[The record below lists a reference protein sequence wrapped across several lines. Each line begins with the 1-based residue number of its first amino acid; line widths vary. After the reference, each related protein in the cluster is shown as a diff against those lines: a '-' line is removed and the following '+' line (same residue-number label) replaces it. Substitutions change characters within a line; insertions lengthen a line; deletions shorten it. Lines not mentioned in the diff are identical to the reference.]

1 MRMLITVCAT
11 GVLLVALAVLVA
23 GEQVW
28 ALDLLTFF
36 WPVLAI
42 AAVVLLLLT
51 LPFGGAFA
59 RVAALALVAACVVP
73 FVMLPPA
80 PDSTAG
86 EKIRILT
93 ANLYVG
99 NPNPAPF
106 VALLTRTQP
115 DIVVTEE
122 TRRRFAEAV
131 RDSGLYPFETEG
143 ELSLADDK
151 KVFSRYPI
159 REYQQLNDLPGRK
172 IGRHPM
178 RLVIETPGGPVV
190 VYAIHPDTPRSPE
203 QWRDRNAY
211 FERLAVAIRGEAQ
224 GTPVVLAG
232 DWNMPA
238 HSAFFRNFFAATG
251 YRFARPG
258 LWLPVTRFATRL
270 ARIGYFGS
278 TIDHVAVSPQIRVTG
293 WKRGEDIG
301 SNHLPVIVDLALPS
315 ANVLASRERE

>member
-1 MRMLITVCAT
+1 MRMLLAVCAF
-11 GVLLVALAVLVA
+11 GAFALGLAVLLA
-23 GEQVW
+23 GQQIW

-36 WPVLAI
+36 WPILVM
-42 AAVVLLLLT
+42 AAAALLLLA
-51 LPFGGAFA
+51 LVFGGNVA
-59 RVAALALVAACVVP
+59 RIAALAALGICAAP

-80 PDSTAG
+80 PENTAG

-99 NPNPAPF
+99 NPDPAPF

-122 TRRRFAEAV
+122 TRRAFAEAV
-131 RDSGLYPFETEG
+131 RGSGLYPFETEG

-151 KVFSRYPI
+151 NVFSRYPI
-159 REYQQLNDLPGRK
+159 RDYRQLADLPGRK
-172 IGRHPM
+172 VQRHAM
-178 RLVIETPGGPVV
+178 RLVIETPAGPVV
-190 VYAIHPDTPRSPE
+190 VYAIHPDTPRSVA
-203 QWRDRNAY
+203 QWHERNAY
-211 FERLAVAIRGEAQ
+211 FERLAAAIRSEVP

-238 HSAFFRNFFAATG
+238 YSPFFRDFFAATG

-270 ARIGYFGS
+270 SRIGYFGS
-278 TIDHVAVSPQIRVTG
+278 TIDHVAVSPQLSVTG
-293 WKRGEDIG
+293 WQRGSDIG
-301 SNHLPVIVDLALPS
+301 SNHLPVIVDLALPA
-315 ANVLASRERE
+315 ANAIASR

>member
-1 MRMLITVCAT
+1 MRMLITLCAI
-11 GVLLVALAVLVA
+11 GALIAVLAVLMA

-42 AAVVLLLLT
+42 AAVALLLLT
-51 LPFGGAFA
+51 VPFGGSLA
-59 RVAALALVAACVVP
+59 RIAALALVAACAAP
-73 FVMLPPA
+73 FVMLPPP
-80 PDSTAG
+80 PDSAAG

-93 ANLYVG
+93 ANLFVE
-99 NPNPAPF
+99 NPDPKPF
-106 VALLTRTQP
+106 VALLTHAQP

-122 TRRRFAEAV
+122 TRRSFAEAV

-159 REYQQLNDLPGRK
+159 REFQQLGDLPGRK

-178 RLVIETPGGPVV
+178 RLVIETPAGPLV
-190 VYAIHPDTPRSPE
+190 VYAIHPDTPRSRE
-203 QWRDRNAY
+203 QWLDRNAY
-211 FERLAVAIRGEAQ
+211 FERLATAIRGEAE

-238 HSAFFRNFFAATG
+238 YSAFFRDFFAETG

-258 LWLPVTRFATRL
+258 LWLPVTRFAMRL
-270 ARIGYFGS
+270 ARFGYFGS
-278 TIDHVAVSPQIRVTG
+278 TIDHVAVSPQIRVTD
-293 WKRGEDIG
+293 WKRGSDIG
-301 SNHLPVIVDLALPS
+301 SNHLPVIVDLALPT
-315 ANVLASRERE
+315 ANALASR

>member
-1 MRMLITVCAT
+1 MRMLITVCAI
-11 GVLLVALAVLVA
+11 GALILALAVLMA

-36 WPVLAI
+36 WPALAM
-42 AAVVLLLLT
+42 AAVALLLLT
-51 LPFGGAFA
+51 VPFGGPLA
-59 RVAALALVAACVVP
+59 RMAALALAAACAAP
-73 FVMLPPA
+73 FVMLPPP
-80 PDSTAG
+80 PDDTAG

-99 NPNPAPF
+99 NPDTAPF

-131 RDSGLYPFETEG
+131 RGSGLYPFETEG

-159 REYQQLNDLPGRK
+159 REYRQLDDLPGRK

-178 RLVIETPGGPVV
+178 RLVIETPAGPVV
-190 VYAIHPDTPRSPE
+190 VYAIHPDTPRSRE
-203 QWRDRNAY
+203 QWLDRNAY
-211 FERLAVAIRGEAQ
+211 FERLATAIRGEADH
-224 GTPVVLAG
+224 TPVVLAG

-238 HSAFFRNFFAATG
+238 YSPFFRDFFAETG

-258 LWLPVTRFATRL
+258 LLLPVTRFATRL
-270 ARIGYFGS
+270 ARFSYFGS
-278 TIDHVAVSPQIRVTG
+278 TIDHVAVSPQVRVTD
-293 WKRGEDIG
+293 WKRGTDIG
-301 SNHLPVIVDLALPS
+301 SNHLPVIVDLALPAAS
-315 ANVLASRERE
+315 ALASR

>member
-1 MRMLITVCAT
+1 MRMLITLCAI
-11 GVLLVALAVLVA
+11 GALLVVLAVLTA

-36 WPVLAI
+36 WPVLAVAAI
-42 AAVVLLLLT
+42 ALLLLSV
-51 LPFGGAFA
+51 PFAGPLA
-59 RVAALALVAACVVP
+59 RIAALALVAACGAP
-73 FVMLPPA
+73 FIMLPPA
-80 PDSTAG
+80 PDSAAG

-99 NPNPAPF
+99 NPDPAPF

-115 DIVVTEE
+115 DIVVTQE

-131 RDSGLYPFETEG
+131 RGSGLYPFETEG

-159 REYQQLNDLPGRK
+159 REYRQLNDLPGHK
-172 IGRHPM
+172 IARHPM
-178 RLVIETPGGPVV
+178 RLVIETPAGPLV
-190 VYAIHPDTPRSPE
+190 VYAIHPDTPRSRE
-203 QWRDRNAY
+203 QWLDRNAY
-211 FERLAVAIRGEAQ
+211 FEQLATAIRTEAER
-224 GTPVVLAG
+224 TPVVLAG

-238 HSAFFRNFFAATG
+238 YSGFFRAFFAETG

-270 ARIGYFGS
+270 VRFGYFGS
-278 TIDHVAVSPQIRVTG
+278 TIDHVAVSPQVRVTD
-293 WKRGEDIG
+293 WRRDSDIG
-301 SNHLPVIVDLALPS
+301 SNHLPVIVDLALPA
-315 ANVLASRERE
+315 ANALASR

>member
-1 MRMLITVCAT
+1 MLITVCAI
-11 GVLLVALAVLVA
+11 GALILALAVLMA

-42 AAVVLLLLT
+42 AAIVLLLLT
-51 LPFGGAFA
+51 VPFGGAIA
-59 RVAALALVAACVVP
+59 RVAALALAVACAAP
-73 FVMLPPA
+73 FIMLPSR
-80 PDSTAG
+80 PDSAAG

-93 ANLYVG
+93 ANLYIG
-99 NPNPAPF
+99 NPDPAPF
-106 VALLTRTQP
+106 VALLTHTQP

-122 TRRRFAEAV
+122 TRLRFVEAV
-131 RDSGLYPFETEG
+131 RGSGLYPFETEG
-143 ELSLADDK
+143 ELSTADDK

-159 REYQQLNDLPGRK
+159 REYQQLNDLPGHK

-178 RLVIETPGGPVV
+178 RLVIETPAGPVV
-190 VYAIHPDTPRSPE
+190 VYAIHPDTPRSYE
-203 QWRDRNAY
+203 QWLDRNAY
-211 FERLAVAIRGEAQ
+211 FERLATAVRGEAE

-238 HSAFFRNFFAATG
+238 YSTFFRDFFAETG

-270 ARIGYFGS
+270 ARFGYFGS
-278 TIDHVAVSPQIRVTG
+278 TIDHVAVSPQIRVTD
-293 WKRGEDIG
+293 WKRGSDIG
-301 SNHLPVIVDLALPS
+301 SNHLPVIVDLALPA
-315 ANVLASRERE
+315 ANALASR

>member
-1 MRMLITVCAT
+1 MRMLITVCAI
-11 GVLLVALAVLVA
+11 GVLALALAVLVA
-23 GEQVW
+23 GERVW

-42 AAVVLLLLT
+42 VAVVLLLLT
-51 LPFGGAFA
+51 LPFGGPFT
-59 RVAALALVAACVVP
+59 RIVALALVAACAVP
-73 FVMLPPA
+73 FILLPPA

-99 NPNPAPF
+99 NPDPAPF
-106 VALLTRTQP
+106 VALLTRLQP

-122 TRRRFAEAV
+122 TRRRFAAAV
-131 RDSGLYPFETEG
+131 RGSGLYPFETGG

-159 REYQQLNDLPGRK
+159 REYRQLDDLPGRK
-172 IGRHPM
+172 IGRHAM
-178 RLVIETPGGPVV
+178 RLVIETPAGPLV
-190 VYAIHPDTPRSPE
+190 VYAIHADTPRSPE
-203 QWRDRNAY
+203 QWQDRNAY
-211 FERLAVAIRGEAQ
+211 FERLAAAVRAEGE
-224 GTPVVLAG
+224 GTPVILAG

-238 HSAFFRNFFAATG
+238 HSAFFRNFFATTG

-270 ARIGYFGS
+270 ARFGYFGS
-278 TIDHVAVSPQIRVTG
+278 TIDHVAVSPQVRVTD
-293 WKRGEDIG
+293 WTRGGDIG

-315 ANVLASRERE
+315 INVLAGR